1 MDWQTVVIGSLVLL
15 NLVAS
20 IAVACNLSLSGGQR
34 WLQVVLVWALPLFG
48 AAVFLLIASI
58 HRREARF
65 DLSRPASSH
74 GFGDESSMAE
84 GPSICGCSGAG
95 EGGD

>member
-1 MDWQTVVIGSLVLL
+1 MDWQMVVIGSLVPL

-20 IAVACNLSLSGGQR
+20 VAVIGNLSLSGRQR
-34 WLQVVLVWALPLFG
+34 WLQIVLVWLLPVFG
-48 AAVFLLIASI
+48 AATFLLFASMQK
-58 HRREARF
+58 RESRF
-65 DLSRPASSH
+65 DLSRHTPSH